1 MNTSSILTRTAY
13 LPSASVACL
22 TKSSDLAKAKY
33 TSLAKTNSLKFKC
46 EQTATKNKTWEKL
59 NMKKAK
65 ERCLTGNYTAKKSYE
80 E

>member
-1 MNTSSILTRTAY
+1 MNTPSILNRTAY

-33 TSLAKTNSLKFKC
+33 TSRGETNSLKFKC
-46 EQTATKNKTWEKL
+46 EQTAKKNKTWEEL
-59 NMKKAK
+59 NMQKAQ
-65 ERCLTGNYTAKKSYE
+65 ERCLYGNCKAKPYE

>member
-1 MNTSSILTRTAY
+1 MNTSSILNRTAY

-33 TSLAKTNSLKFKC
+33 TSLAETKPIKFKC
-46 EQTATKNKTWEKL
+46 EQAATKSKTWEEL
-59 NMKKAK
+59 NMKKAH
-65 ERCLTGNYTAKKSYE
+65 ERCLSGNCRAKPYE